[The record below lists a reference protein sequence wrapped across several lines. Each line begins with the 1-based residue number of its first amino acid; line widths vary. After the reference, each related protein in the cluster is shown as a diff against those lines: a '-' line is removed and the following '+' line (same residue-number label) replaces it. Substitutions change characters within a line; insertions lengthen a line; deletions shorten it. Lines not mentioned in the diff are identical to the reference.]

1 MGDPRAEHLDRQS
14 IALAVSFM
22 EPNLG
27 QEEIDEL
34 AAAIR
39 EGWVANGPRVARL
52 EVALRA
58 YLGVEHLTCLS
69 SCTAGLTLALH
80 LLDVGPGDE
89 VLLPALTYVACANV
103 VEHRGARP
111 VFVDSEP
118 ETGLVDLDHAAAR
131 IGPRTRAA
139 ILVHLGGRPLDMDA
153 VSDFTAR
160 TGVRVV
166 EDAAHAI
173 GADWRGRAVGAWGNL
188 TSFSFHASKNMTT
201 FDGGAL
207 VVDTRER
214 AERASRLAR
223 QGMSRASWER
233 HEDDS
238 PGLYDVIEPGFK
250 FAMNDASAAVG
261 VHQLRRLDGSIERRA
276 EIAALYD
283 ELLIDLPVR
292 RPPAPPAHARHAHHV
307 YPVQVWHPT
316 VSRNDVARAL
326 NARRIGTSVHFR
338 ALHLQTYY
346 RERYGIAAAE
356 LPHAS
361 ALSDRLLSLPLHP
374 RMDDAAVHA
383 VADAM
388 RDILR

>member
-1 MGDPRAEHLDRQS
+1 MAIPRAEQERHSDGAA
-14 IALAVSFM
+14 ISFM

-69 SCTAGLTLALH
+69 SCTAGLALALH

-89 VLLPALTYVACANV
+89 VLLPTLTYVACANV

-118 ETGLVDLDHAAAR
+118 DTGLVDLDHAAALV
-131 IGPRTRAA
+131 GPRTRAA
-139 ILVHLGGRPLDMDA
+139 IVVHLGGRPLDMEA
-153 VSDFTAR
+153 VSEFHAR
-160 TGVRVV
+160 TGVPVV
-166 EDAAHAI
+166 EDAAHA
-173 GADWRGRAVGAWGNL
+173 VGASWHGRSVGSWGNL

-214 AERASRLAR
+214 EERVSRLAR
-223 QGMSRASWER
+223 QGVSRASWER
-233 HEDDS
+233 HEDDA
-238 PGLYDVIEPGFK
+238 PGIYDVIEPGFK

-261 VHQLRRLDGSIERRA
+261 VHQLRRLDDSIARRA

-283 ELLIDLPVR
+283 ELLVDLPLQC
-292 RPPAPPAHARHAHHV
+292 PPSLPAHARHVHHV
-307 YPVQVWHPT
+307 YAVQVRHPT
-316 VSRNDVARAL
+316 VSRNDLARAL

-338 ALHLQTYY
+338 ALHLHTYY
-346 RERYGIAAAE
+346 RERRGVGARQ

-374 RMDDAAVHA
+374 GMDDAAVHA
-383 VADAM
+383 VAGAM
-388 RDILR
+388 GDVLR

>member
-1 MGDPRAEHLDRQS
+1 MQTNPDRHDERRSLDAA
-14 IALAVSFM
+14 ISFM

-27 QEEIDEL
+27 QEELDEL

-89 VLLPALTYVACANV
+89 VLLPTLTYVACANV

-111 VFVDSEP
+111 VFVDSQP
-118 ETGLVDLDHAAAR
+118 DTGLVDLDHAAALV
-131 IGPRTRAA
+131 GPRTRAA
-139 ILVHLGGRPLDMDA
+139 IVVHLGGRPLDMDA
-153 VSDFTAR
+153 LSEFTAK
-160 TGVRVV
+160 TGVPVV

-173 GADWRGRAVGAWGNL
+173 GAAWRGRSVGAWGNL

-233 HEDDS
+233 HEDGA

-250 FAMNDASAAVG
+250 FAMNDAAAAVG

-283 ELLIDLPVR
+283 ELLADLPVR
-292 RPPAPPAHARHAHHV
+292 CAPAPAAHARHAHHV
-307 YPVQVWHPT
+307 YAVQIQHPT
-316 VSRNDVARAL
+316 VTRNDVARAL

-346 RERYGIAAAE
+346 RQRCGVGSAE
-356 LPHAS
+356 LPNAS
-361 ALSDRLLSLPLHP
+361 ALSDSLLSLPLHP
-374 RMDDAAVHA
+374 GMDDAAVHA
-383 VADAM
+383 VAEAM
-388 RDILR
+388 RDSLG